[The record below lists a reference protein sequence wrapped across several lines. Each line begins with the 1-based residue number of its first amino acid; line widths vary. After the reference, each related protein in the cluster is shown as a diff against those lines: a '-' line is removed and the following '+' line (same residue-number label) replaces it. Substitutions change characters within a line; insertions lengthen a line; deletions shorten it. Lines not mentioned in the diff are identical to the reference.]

1 MAGEGDYKPPKGH
14 DRHLNDSER
23 AHSGAA
29 GAKVR
34 HGADALGK
42 LKRQQRVL
50 DAEDRLNAVR
60 GTGTKAELDAE
71 DDLGWERGR

>member
-23 AHSGAA
+23 AHSGAV

-34 HGADALGK
+34 HGQDALGLVK
-42 LKRQQRVL
+42 LRTQTDKEISENPKWDKMGKATPGFARFR
-50 DAEDRLNAVR
+50 DA
-60 GTGTKAELDAE
+60 K
-71 DDLGWERGR
+71 

>member
-23 AHSGAA
+23 AHSGAV

-42 LKRQQRVL
+42 LRPRKISTIMKDKTDWQGISET
-50 DAEDRLNAVR
+50 AR
-60 GTGTKAELDAE
+60 GNPEYDS
-71 DDLGWERGR
+71 